1 MKLTKV
7 KNWIFN
13 GLATRHPVKLV
24 VGLVLGAVI
33 LSGTALYFGPNQF
46 QEERGT
52 TPGGVTS
59 NELTGDDFRIM
70 EEQRAA
76 DRQEDLRFMIQYW
89 NELKKD
95 AATSST
101 SDNQVK
107 SPLRIMEEQQAA
119 DRQEDLRD
127 MIQYWN
133 QLKET
138 Q

>member
-46 QEERGT
+46 QEERDT

-59 NELTGDDFRIM
+59 NELTRDDFRIM

-101 SDNQVK
+101 SDNQFK
-107 SPLRIMEEQQAA
+107 SPLRIMEEQRAA
-119 DRQEDLRD
+119 DRQEDLRF